1 MSVGTPVVCLDIGG
15 PGMHIT
21 EDCGIK
27 ITPRSPNKTVDGL
40 AEALEQLYTD
50 REFLSDLGRA
60 ARQKAGQMY
69 TWENLGERLM
79 KIYDPILGLGNDNSP
94 GT

>member
-1 MSVGTPVVCLDIGG
+1 MADSELIDTDLSKA
-15 PGMHIT
+15 M
-21 EDCGIK
+21 
-27 ITPRSPNKTVDGL
+27 RL
-40 AEALEQLYTD
+40 AMNVA
-50 REFLSDLGRA
+50 SLGRA